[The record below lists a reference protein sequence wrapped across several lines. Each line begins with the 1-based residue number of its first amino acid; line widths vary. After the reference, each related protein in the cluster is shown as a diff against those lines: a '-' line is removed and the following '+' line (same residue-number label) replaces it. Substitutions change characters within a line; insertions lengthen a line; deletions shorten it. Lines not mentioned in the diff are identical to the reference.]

1 MLSVSNAILLLIF
14 YGIALYLIA
23 RWGQSKSP
31 QAEKVRQSATTYSLS
46 LAVYCTSWTYYGNVG
61 QASEQGI
68 HHVSLYLGS
77 TLTLILFTPIL
88 KKMVRIKNV
97 YHSTSIA
104 DFIST
109 RYNSSPHLA
118 ALISLLCLVGIT
130 PYISI
135 QLKSVITTFSLLVN
149 TQSADSVLMSQ
160 LDLFIV
166 FIMAIFTIAFG
177 VRRLDPTE
185 RHPGMMVAL
194 AAESL
199 FKLFAFLGA
208 GFLICFI
215 MFDGFNDIITTVIN
229 SVETDSRFETFSKPP
244 ATIDWFTSMA
254 LGMIGILALPRQF
267 HVGIVECSDL
277 NMLNRARWLFPLY
290 LFAINFLVLP
300 IAMAGMILLP
310 DSNSADL
317 ILLQIPVLEG
327 QTVIASLVFLG
338 GFAASTGM
346 IMISAMTLSTMATNH
361 LLLPI
366 IEKVVLLQF
375 LRRYLLY
382 TRWAVVFFILFL
394 SLYYYRVIGDSELIV
409 KIGSISFVAVAQL
422 LPALIGGLMWNKGN
436 FFGAMVGILVGTV
449 IWFFTLMLP
458 SVIRSGWLQTDLLE
472 HGLFGLSW
480 LNPEQLFG
488 LHIDSTIGHSLI
500 WSLSLNLIIYI
511 LVSNAY
517 KVTNQDHINHA
528 QKVMEIGRGI
538 ESIKPKAKNLSAD
551 ILLADKSKLLLQLFL
566 RYLPAEQAEA
576 K

>member
-1 MLSVSNAILLLIF
+1 
-14 YGIALYLIA
+14 
-23 RWGQSKSP
+23 
-31 QAEKVRQSATTYSLS
+31 
-46 LAVYCTSWTYYGNVG
+46 
-61 QASEQGI
+61 
-68 HHVSLYLGS
+68 
-77 TLTLILFTPIL
+77 
-88 KKMVRIKNV
+88 
-97 YHSTSIA
+97 
-104 DFIST
+104 
-109 RYNSSPHLA
+109 
-118 ALISLLCLVGIT
+118 
-130 PYISI
+130 
-135 QLKSVITTFSLLVN
+135 
-149 TQSADSVLMSQ
+149 
-160 LDLFIV
+160 
-166 FIMAIFTIAFG
+166 
-177 VRRLDPTE
+177 
-185 RHPGMMVAL
+185 
-194 AAESL
+194 
-199 FKLFAFLGA
+199 
-208 GFLICFI
+208 
-215 MFDGFNDIITTVIN
+215 
-229 SVETDSRFETFSKPP
+229 
-244 ATIDWFTSMA
+244 
-254 LGMIGILALPRQF
+254 
-267 HVGIVECSDL
+267 
-277 NMLNRARWLFPLY
+277 
-290 LFAINFLVLP
+290 
-300 IAMAGMILLP
+300 
-310 DSNSADL
+310 
-317 ILLQIPVLEG
+317 
-327 QTVIASLVFLG
+327 
-338 GFAASTGM
+338 
-346 IMISAMTLSTMATNH
+346 MTLSTMATNH

-366 IEKVVLLQF
+366 IEKVKILQF

-576 K
+576 KLNLCYQQSGIYGALQINVLQLSQLRATSVSLLAGIIGMATADKAIHSIKLFSESEQKTLSTSYAELLAQSNLTPDELLSKVDFYQEKQALLEDHASLQEHTIEQLK